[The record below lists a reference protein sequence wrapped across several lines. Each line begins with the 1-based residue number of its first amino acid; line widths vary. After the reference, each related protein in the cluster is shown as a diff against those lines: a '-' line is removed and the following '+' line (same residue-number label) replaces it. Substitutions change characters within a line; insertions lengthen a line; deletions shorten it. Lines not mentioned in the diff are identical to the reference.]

1 MADIHAAAA
10 AAAVAADTSCNNNSS
25 SSRPIGR
32 PDWNTSNNSH
42 RACVLLVGSG
52 RMGQIRAKA
61 IYANPRFELCG
72 IVDSNVDAAAKL
84 GEMYHVS
91 PDSEREI

>member
-1 MADIHAAAA
+1 MLHRRYSRFQIEHHANTMADIHAAAA
-10 AAAVAADTSCNNNSS
+10 TPNSN
-25 SSRPIGR
+25 SSRPPGR

-91 PDSEREI
+91 